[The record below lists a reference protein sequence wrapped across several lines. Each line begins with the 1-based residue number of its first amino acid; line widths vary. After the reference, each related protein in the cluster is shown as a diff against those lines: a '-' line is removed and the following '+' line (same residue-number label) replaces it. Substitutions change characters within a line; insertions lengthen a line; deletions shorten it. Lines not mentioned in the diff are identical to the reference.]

1 MAVTGHPLTV
11 QVAARVLEAG
21 GNAVDAGVA
30 VGLATNVVQVDMCNL
45 AGIAPILIRPGG
57 TNDVMSVA
65 GVGRWSSTATI
76 EAFTAAHGTSMPP
89 GDVVRWNGLFA

>member
-30 VGLATNVVQVDMCNL
+30 AGLATNVVQVDMCNL
-45 AGIAPILIRPGG
+45 GGITPSSCIPPGRPG
-57 TNDVMSVA
+57 
-65 GVGRWSSTATI
+65 
-76 EAFTAAHGTSMPP
+76 
-89 GDVVRWNGLFA
+89 